1 MAAETTTSGA
11 GDAALDDLRGLLA
24 VNDRALLDLVNKR
37 LDLVQQIKVRKAEL
51 GVAFVD
57 PEREAW
63 LLEHLR
69 DANNG
74 RLSDEGLRELLT
86 AVLDLTKRELAR
98 GK

>member
-1 MAAETTTSGA
+1 MAADPTTDT
-11 GDAALDDLRGLLA
+11 ALGDLRNLLEA
-24 VNDRALLDLVNKR
+24 NDRALLDLVNRR
-37 LDLVQQIKVRKAEL
+37 LDLVREIKQRKAEL
-51 GVAFVD
+51 GVEFVD

-86 AVLDLTKRELAR
+86 AVLDLTKRELAGGR
-98 GK
+98 

>member
-1 MAAETTTSGA
+1 MAGESTT
-11 GDAALDDLRGLLA
+11 DAALDDLRERLT

-37 LDLVQQIKVRKAEL
+37 LELVHQIKQRKDEL

-63 LLEHLR
+63 LLDHLR
-69 DANNG
+69 RANNG
-74 RLSDEGLRELLT
+74 RLSDDGLREFLAT
-86 AVLDLTKRELAR
+86 VLDLTKRELD

>member
-1 MAAETTTSGA
+1 M
-11 GDAALDDLRGLLA
+11 
-24 VNDRALLDLVNKR
+24 
-37 LDLVQQIKVRKAEL
+37 RKAEL